1 MLEESERVG
10 GGDSVCV
17 CVHLLDRVAAF
28 ACLKVALCSSLLF
41 MKFLV
46 SLAGRGEGRS
56 GEGRGGKGE
65 RREKEEKGRKI
76 MEEREREEDSNSLT
90 SLR

>member
-1 MLEESERVG
+1 MRGWEVET
-10 GGDSVCV
+10 VCV

-56 GEGRGGKGE
+56 GEGRRE
-65 RREKEEKGRKI
+65 REKEEKRRKKG
-76 MEEREREEDSNSLT
+76 ERQWKRERERRTAID
-90 SLR
+90 